1 MSTARL
7 IILPKTITLV
17 GMMGVGKTSVGRR
30 LAKELGVLF
39 RDSDQEVENA
49 AGQTV
54 ANIYEWYGEQA
65 FKDTERRVI
74 TRLLSSERPHI
85 LSTGVEAFINPE
97 SRAVIK
103 EKSYSVWLRAS
114 LETIYP
120 RVAHRSH
127 RPQLEKGDKQEIL
140 EQLINQ
146 YYPVYSEADIQIE
159 CDHQSADLT
168 VDKIID
174 ELETRFWK

>member
-1 MSTARL
+1 MTTARL
-7 IILPKTITLV
+7 IILPKTVTLV
-17 GMMGVGKTSVGRR
+17 GMMGVGKTSIGRK
-30 LAKELGVLF
+30 LAKQLKVVF

-54 ANIYEWYGEQA
+54 SNIYEWYGEEV

-74 TRLLSSERPHI
+74 TRLLSERPHI

-97 SRAVIK
+97 TRSLIK
-103 EKSYSVWLRAS
+103 QYSYSVWLKAS
-114 LETIYP
+114 LDTIYP

-127 RPQLEKGDKQEIL
+127 RPQLEKGNKKEIL
-140 EQLINQ
+140 QDLINH
-146 YYPVYSEADIQIE
+146 YYPIYAQADIEIE

-168 VDKIID
+168 VDKIIE
-174 ELETRFWK
+174 ELESRFWK

>member
-1 MSTARL
+1 MSTSRL
-7 IILPKTITLV
+7 IILPKTITLI
-17 GMMGVGKTSVGRR
+17 GMMGVGKTSVGRK
-30 LAKELGVLF
+30 LAKQLGVLF
-39 RDSDQEVENA
+39 RDSDQEVESA

-85 LSTGVEAFINPE
+85 LSTGVEAFITPE
-97 SRAVIK
+97 TRDVIK
-103 EKSYSVWLRAS
+103 EKSYTVWLIAS

-120 RVAHRSH
+120 RVERRSH
-127 RPQLEKGDKQEIL
+127 RPQLEKGNKQEIL
-140 EQLINQ
+140 EQLIKE
-146 YYPVYSEADIQIE
+146 YYPIYAQADIQIE
-159 CDHQSADLT
+159 CDQQGADLT

-174 ELETRFWK
+174 ELVTRFW

>member
-1 MSTARL
+1 MSIARL

-17 GMMGVGKTSVGRR
+17 GIMGVGKTSVGRK

-39 RDSDQEVENA
+39 RDSDQEVETA

-74 TRLLSSERPHI
+74 SRLLTSERPHI

-97 SRAVIK
+97 TRAIIK
-103 EKSYSVWLRAS
+103 DNSYSVWLKAS
-114 LETIYP
+114 FETIYP
-120 RVAHRSH
+120 RVTRRSH
-127 RPQLEKGDKQEIL
+127 RPQLEKGDKEDIL
-140 EQLINQ
+140 RQLIQQ
-146 YYPVYSEADIQIE
+146 YYPLYEEAAIQID
-159 CDHQSADLT
+159 CDQKSPDLT
-168 VDKIID
+168 VDAIID
-174 ELETRFWK
+174 ELESRFWK

>member
-1 MSTARL
+1 MTTARL

-17 GMMGVGKTSVGRR
+17 GMMGVGKTSVGRK
-30 LAKELGVLF
+30 LAKQLSVMF
-39 RDSDQEVENA
+39 RDSDQEVESA

-54 ANIYEWYGEQA
+54 SNIYEWYGEQA

-74 TRLLSSERPHI
+74 SRLLSERPHI
-85 LSTGVEAFINPE
+85 LSTGVEAFIDPE
-97 SRAVIK
+97 TRRIIK
-103 EKSYSVWLRAS
+103 ENSYSVWLNAS
-114 LETIYP
+114 LDTIYP

-127 RPQLEKGDKQEIL
+127 RPQLEKGNKQEIL
-140 EQLINQ
+140 QQLINE
-146 YYPVYSEADIQIE
+146 YYPIYAEADIQIE

>member
-17 GMMGVGKTSVGRR
+17 GMMGVGKTSVGRK
-30 LAKELGVLF
+30 LAKQLGVIF
-39 RDSDQEVENA
+39 RDSDQEVETA

-54 ANIYEWYGEQA
+54 ANIYEWYGETA
-65 FKDTERRVI
+65 FKDAERRVVN
-74 TRLLSSERPHI
+74 RLLSDRPHI
-85 LSTGVEAFINPE
+85 LSTGVEAFIHPE
-97 SRAVIK
+97 TRAIIK
-103 EKSYSVWLRAS
+103 EKSYSVWLKAS
-114 LETIYP
+114 LDTIYP
-120 RVAHRSH
+120 RVARRSH
-127 RPQLEKGDKQEIL
+127 RPQLEKGNKQEIL
-140 EQLINQ
+140 EKLIAE
-146 YYPVYSEADIQIE
+146 YYPIYNEADIQIE

>member
-17 GMMGVGKTSVGRR
+17 GMMGVGKTSVGRK

-65 FKDTERRVI
+65 F
-74 TRLLSSERPHI
+74 
-85 LSTGVEAFINPE
+85 
-97 SRAVIK
+97 
-103 EKSYSVWLRAS
+103 
-114 LETIYP
+114 
-120 RVAHRSH
+120 
-127 RPQLEKGDKQEIL
+127 
-140 EQLINQ
+140 
-146 YYPVYSEADIQIE
+146 
-159 CDHQSADLT
+159 
-168 VDKIID
+168 
-174 ELETRFWK
+174 

>member
-1 MSTARL
+1 MTTARL

-17 GMMGVGKTSVGRR
+17 GMMGVGKTSVGRK
-30 LAKELGVLF
+30 LAKQLSVMF
-39 RDSDQEVENA
+39 RDSDQEVESA

-54 ANIYEWYGEQA
+54 SNIYEWYGEQA

-74 TRLLSSERPHI
+74 SRLLSERPHI
-85 LSTGVEAFINPE
+85 LSTGVEAFIDPE
-97 SRAVIK
+97 TRRIIK
-103 EKSYSVWLRAS
+103 ENSYSVWLNAS
-114 LETIYP
+114 LDTIYP

-127 RPQLEKGDKQEIL
+127 RLQLEKGNKQEIL
-140 EQLINQ
+140 EQLINE
-146 YYPVYSEADIQIE
+146 YYPIYAEADIQIE